1 MTRNRVPLPADR
13 QRKTKKIGFRSLRAK
28 LVFSHLA
35 VIFVAMTVVGFLLL
49 SLARGYFLTAMERS
63 LQAQAGLIARAV
75 FPEASSSTPEDT
87 TFAPALNTVQQQTLG
102 NISVQVENK
111 DPTADTRTEPDLSE
125 SNLAHLFES
134 SVELSTALET
144 HIRVLDDQ
152 GVVLVDS
159 MGMDEGQNLNN
170 VSIVTTALGG
180 EEDSQ
185 TVSIAEEEWIYLSAP
200 MIVEGQVRGV
210 IYLGQHLRDVTS
222 VLSDLRSR
230 LLIASAIAMP
240 LSAILALGLARTI
253 ARPLRTLTTAAG
265 MLSAGDY
272 EYPLQAPSEDE
283 IGQLSQTFG
292 EMRDRLKTMEQ
303 MRTQFVSDVSHELR
317 TPLTGIKGLAETLLD
332 GAEEKP
338 DIRHKFL
345 TSIERET
352 DRLIRLVNDLL
363 TLTRADSEAL
373 KLRRSEVDLFNL
385 ASNAVEKLTLQSR
398 NLGVDIRM
406 ELDADALVLSVDAEQ
421 IEQIIVILLDNALK
435 HTPKGGRIQI
445 NGAGVSVGGGIDPS
459 VTHSSKITFIS
470 SNLFRSTL
478 SRGEWAV
485 ISVADT
491 GEGIPAGDLP
501 HIFER
506 FYRAES
512 SRSRDRGGSGLGLSI
527 AKALIQAHNGHLWL
541 ESPPNAPPPD
551 LVDIATIAYLAI
563 PVAVV

>member
-1 MTRNRVPLPADR
+1 MTKDQYHLNAEQPGQSTRLGV
-13 QRKTKKIGFRSLRAK
+13 RSLRVK

-35 VIFVAMTVVGFLLL
+35 VIFVAMTAVGFLLL
-49 SLARGYFLTAMERS
+49 SLARGYFVTSIERS

-75 FPEASSSTPEDT
+75 FPEVTTSTPEDT
-87 TFAPALNTVQQQTLG
+87 TFNPALNTVQQQQLG

-111 DPTADTRTEPDLSE
+111 DPTANTGTENDLSE

-159 MGMDEGQNLNN
+159 NGLDEGRNLSDI
-170 VSIVTTALGG
+170 SIVAVALGG
-180 EEDSQ
+180 GEESQ
-185 TVSIAEEEWIYLSAP
+185 TIKVGEEEWIFLSTP
-200 MIVEGQVRGV
+200 MVVEGQVRGV
-210 IYLGQHLRDVTS
+210 VYLGQHLRDVTA

-240 LSAILALGLARTI
+240 ISALLALGLARTI

-265 MLSAGDY
+265 MLSTGDY
-272 EYPLQAPSEDE
+272 EYPLQDTSADE
-283 IGQLSQTFG
+283 IGQLSRTFE
-292 EMRDRLKTMEQ
+292 EMRVRLQTMEQ

-338 DIRHKFL
+338 DVRHKFL

-363 TLTRADSEAL
+363 TLTRADSRAL
-373 KLRRSEVDLFNL
+373 KLRRSNVDLYDL
-385 ASNAVEKLTLQSR
+385 ATTAAEKFALLSR
-398 NLGVDIRM
+398 NLGVDIDI
-406 ELDADALVLSVDAEQ
+406 ELEAEVLVLSADPEQ
-421 IEQIIVILLDNALK
+421 IEQIIVILLDNAIK
-435 HTPKGGRIQI
+435 HTPSGGRIHI
-445 NGAGVSVGGGIDPS
+445 DGANISVGVEKDPS
-459 VTHSSKITFIS
+459 VKPAYGPLFIA
-470 SNLFRSTL
+470 SNKFFSTL
-478 SRGEWAV
+478 SPGKWAV
-485 ISVADT
+485 ISIADT
-491 GEGIPAGDLP
+491 GEGIPDEDLP

-527 AKALIQAHNGHLWL
+527 AQVLVEAHGGHIWL
-541 ESPPNAPPPD
+541 ESPPSAIAPER
-551 LVDIATIAYLAI
+551 VDIATIAYLAI
-563 PVAVV
+563 PMDGE